1 MSFEIVSL
9 FLYHFFINL
18 FKYRP
23 HFSKFTCLSK
33 NYILLETGNW
43 CCKNEF
49 PQPSYFLKKCSLNLK
64 NFSKFYSGRY
74 GVLFFFVKTK
84 PSTDNSGQ
92 ERICF
97 GEKKHALGRE
107 MFWSENSF
115 LQSFPISTYPL
126 TWLKFGEQIYSNIM

>member
-1 MSFEIVSL
+1 MVMVAPSSGQPSHGLAIDHTFPSSPAYL
-9 FLYHFFINL
+9 KMLY
-18 FKYRP
+18 
-23 HFSKFTCLSK
+23 
-33 NYILLETGNW
+33 
-43 CCKNEF
+43 
-49 PQPSYFLKKCSLNLK
+49 SYFLKKCSLNLK

-107 MFWSENSF
+107 MF
-115 LQSFPISTYPL
+115 
-126 TWLKFGEQIYSNIM
+126 